1 MKKILIFTLTLGT
14 TFMFNTNLIMI
25 EANGKNLINYE
36 TLQPKKDIMVWKY
49 KIING
54 RLYKRLFNESKER
67 WETDWILV

>member
-1 MKKILIFTLTLGT
+1 MKKILIFTLALGT

-67 WETDWILV
+67 WETYWILV

>member
-1 MKKILIFTLTLGT
+1 MKKILIFTLALGT
-14 TFMFNTNLIMI
+14 AFMFNTNLIMI

-36 TLQPKKDIMVWKY
+36 TLQSKKDIMVWKY

>member
-1 MKKILIFTLTLGT
+1 MKKILIFTLALGT

>member
-1 MKKILIFTLTLGT
+1 MKKILIFTLALGT

-25 EANGKNLINYE
+25 EANGKNLMNYE

>member
-1 MKKILIFTLTLGT
+1 MKKILIITLALGT

>member
-1 MKKILIFTLTLGT
+1 MKKILIFTLALGT

-54 RLYKRLFNESKER
+54 R
-67 WETDWILV
+67 

>member
-1 MKKILIFTLTLGT
+1 MKKILIFTLALGT

-67 WETDWILV
+67 WETDWIL

>member
-1 MKKILIFTLTLGT
+1 MKKILIFTLALGT
-14 TFMFNTNLIMI
+14 AFMFNTNLIMI

>member
-1 MKKILIFTLTLGT
+1 MKKILIFTLALGT

-36 TLQPKKDIMVWKY
+36 TLQSKKDIMVWKY